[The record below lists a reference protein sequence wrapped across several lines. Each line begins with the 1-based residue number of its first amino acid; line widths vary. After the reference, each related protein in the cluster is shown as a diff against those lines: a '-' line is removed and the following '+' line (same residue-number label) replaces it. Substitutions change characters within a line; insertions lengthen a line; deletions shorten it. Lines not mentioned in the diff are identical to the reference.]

1 MNGRLPSVL
10 LAVLLSVLSAVL
22 AFAAEYPRD
31 EQPMY
36 GGDGRTSDLYEAQG
50 RALIDILEQGY
61 TPEGGARR
69 LAVMGWQALARGD
82 LTSAV
87 KRFNQSWLLDQ
98 EAFETYW
105 GFALIHLL
113 RDKDVVNATVMFE
126 KALSL
131 DPDQGRF
138 YVEYGRFLEEHH
150 PVAVDRAIGLFEKGL
165 ALDPKLRDGYVGLI
179 RAYVLKR
186 DPKGVR
192 RCFERAKE
200 RKVLSPGDVERFEG
214 AISEMEKRAGE

>member
-1 MNGRLPSVL
+1 MSSRLPSVL
-10 LAVLLSVLSAVL
+10 LAVLLSALWAVF

-31 EQPMY
+31 ERPMY
-36 GGDGRTSDLYEAQG
+36 GGGGRSPGLYEAEG
-50 RALIDILEQGY
+50 RALIGVLEQGY
-61 TPEGGARR
+61 TREGGARR

-82 LTSAV
+82 LSAAV

-98 EAFETYW
+98 EAYGTYW

-150 PVAVDRAIGLFEKGL
+150 PVGVDKAIGLFEKGL

-179 RAYVLKR
+179 RAHVLKR
-186 DPKGVR
+186 DPEGVR
-192 RCFERAKE
+192 HWFERAKE
-200 RKVLSPGDVERFEG
+200 RKVLSPDDVERFE
-214 AISEMEKRAGE
+214 AAVSEMEKRAGK